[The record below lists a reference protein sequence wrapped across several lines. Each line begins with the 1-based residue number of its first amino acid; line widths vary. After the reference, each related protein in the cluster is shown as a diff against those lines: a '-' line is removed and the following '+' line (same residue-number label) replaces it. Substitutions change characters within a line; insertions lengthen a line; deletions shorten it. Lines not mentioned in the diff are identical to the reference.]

1 MVEPE
6 KSLINIAQEL
16 GTALKVQG
24 FVLALAESCTGGMVS
39 QAVTSIAGSSAWFD
53 RGFVT
58 YSNAAKIDMLG
69 VSVQTLE
76 KFGAVSEQTAAEMAL
91 GCLKASAL
99 KYSQAHLAGSITGI
113 AGPDGGTAD
122 KPVGTVC
129 FGIAQANQCIT
140 STQHFT
146 GNRQAIRQQAAAF
159 LMQQLTQ
166 WVNSSSK
173 INI

>member
-16 GTALKVQG
+16 GTALKVRG
-24 FVLALAESCTGGMVS
+24 FVLALAESCTGGMVA
-39 QAVTSIAGSSAWFD
+39 QAVTSIAGSSTWFD

-58 YSNAAKIDMLG
+58 YSNTAKIDMLG
-69 VSVQTLE
+69 VSAQTLE

-91 GCLKASAL
+91 GCLKLSAL
-99 KYSQAHLAGSITGI
+99 KHDQTNLGGSITGI

-129 FGIAQANQCIT
+129 FGIEIGRASC
-140 STQHFT
+140 
-146 GNRQAIRQQAAAF
+146 RER
-159 LMQQLTQ
+159 
-166 WVNSSSK
+166 V
-173 INI
+173 

>member
-16 GTALKVQG
+16 GIALKVRG
-24 FVLALAESCTGGMVS
+24 FVLALAESCTGGMVA
-39 QAVTSIAGSSAWFD
+39 QAVTSIAGSSTWFD

-58 YSNAAKIDMLG
+58 YSNTAKIDMLG
-69 VSVQTLE
+69 VSAQTLE

-99 KYSQAHLAGSITGI
+99 KHSQAHLAGSITGI

-140 STQHFT
+140 STQQFT
-146 GNRQAIRQQAAAF
+146 GNRHAIRQQAAAF
-159 LMQQLTQ
+159 LMQQLIQ
-166 WVNSSSK
+166 CLNSSSK
-173 INI
+173 INT